1 MGSQLY
7 LDDMNMHNKGKT
19 FALILTVILALPCL
33 TLLMAKSANAQ
44 NNTVPFVSILYPTN
58 GTFFNVSIGGVY
70 FQLLYQTNDT
80 LSWAGYSI
88 DGGANIT
95 CTGNITDH
103 SAYLKDGYQFPKSG
117 SNTLT
122 LYANDTVGN
131 WTTPQTL
138 TYLVNYYPD
147 SYYPPSTST
156 PSVPELSWLAVIP
169 LLIGTLS
176 IGVILRHR
184 KNR

>member
-1 MGSQLY
+1 
-7 LDDMNMHNKGKT
+7 MNMHNKGKT

-88 DGGANIT
+88 DGGANMT

-147 SYYPPSTST
+147 SYYPSSTST
-156 PSVPELSWLAVIP
+156 PSVPELSWLAAIP
-169 LLIGTLS
+169 LLIG
-176 IGVILRHR
+176 IPFIAVILRHR
-184 KNR
+184 KTIALKQ